1 MGGEFCFVVT
11 TDRAAG
17 VTSLDSDQLD
27 IMLHR
32 RTLRDDGK
40 GLGEPMD
47 DDTVINGRLVLG
59 FGPCRSDAAYTV
71 QEKRVTHKP
80 LVIYREADF
89 DEFSGGLIV
98 PFCENTQCS
107 LLKQNAS
114 LPKNVFVQTLERDT
128 YRPEWL
134 VIRLENISENE
145 AIVQNLEDYFNF
157 RSEIDNVQM

>member
-1 MGGEFCFVVT
+1 MPITAQARLEYEGGEFCFVVT

-59 FGPCRSDAAYTV
+59 FGPCRSDAAYTNC
-71 QEKRVTHKP
+71 
-80 LVIYREADF
+80 F
-89 DEFSGGLIV
+89 
-98 PFCENTQCS
+98 
-107 LLKQNAS
+107 KQ
-114 LPKNVFVQTLERDT
+114 
-128 YRPEWL
+128 
-134 VIRLENISENE
+134 
-145 AIVQNLEDYFNF
+145 
-157 RSEIDNVQM
+157 M